1 MQPVKETQTP
11 EGTDTTGIAPT
22 PHEKRSGI
30 VSKWTVLLGILAI
43 GLLYFAL
50 PEKLTIGPSWLL
62 LAIEGIVIIP
72 LIFIRRSGHPL
83 APKTIRILALVLLG
97 AVTIGL
103 IGSVAQLILNLPTE
117 KGTSLLRDAA
127 LIWGTNILVFALW
140 YWEIDC
146 GGPQKRHLSGH
157 KAIDFM
163 FPQQADGNTTGWV
176 AHFVDYLFLAF
187 TGATAFSPADTYP
200 LTRQAKMLMMI
211 EALLSMIV
219 IVLLAAR
226 AVNIYGQ

>member
-1 MQPVKETQTP
+1 MRPVKETQTP
-11 EGTDTTGIAPT
+11 EDTDTTGIAPQQ
-22 PHEKRSGI
+22 KRSGV
-30 VSKWTVLLGILAI
+30 VSKWT
-43 GLLYFAL
+43 
-50 PEKLTIGPSWLL
+50 
-62 LAIEGIVIIP
+62 
-72 LIFIRRSGHPL
+72 
-83 APKTIRILALVLLG
+83 VLLG

-103 IGSVAQLILNLPTE
+103 VGSVAQLILNLPTE

-187 TGATAFSPADTYP
+187 TGATAF
-200 LTRQAKMLMMI
+200 I
-211 EALLSMIV
+211 
-219 IVLLAAR
+219 
-226 AVNIYGQ
+226 